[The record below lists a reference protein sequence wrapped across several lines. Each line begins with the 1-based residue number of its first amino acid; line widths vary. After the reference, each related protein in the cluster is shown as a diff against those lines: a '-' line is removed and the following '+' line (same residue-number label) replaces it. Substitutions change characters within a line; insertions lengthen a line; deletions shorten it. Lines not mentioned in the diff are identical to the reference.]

1 MFGLYE
7 VGLVGE
13 VGDVWFVRGR
23 FGGEVRDVWFVRGRF
38 GWGGWRCLV

>member
-23 FGGEVRDVWFVRGRF
+23 FG
-38 GWGGWRCLV
+38 WGGWRCLVYTR